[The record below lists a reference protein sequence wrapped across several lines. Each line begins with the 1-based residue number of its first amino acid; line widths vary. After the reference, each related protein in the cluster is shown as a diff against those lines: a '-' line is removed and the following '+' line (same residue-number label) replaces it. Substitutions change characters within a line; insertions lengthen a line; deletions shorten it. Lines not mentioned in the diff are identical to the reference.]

1 MDHTFLY
8 SILAGIA
15 LVFIIVAARVA
26 LRWLVRIALAGVL
39 LLVVVG
45 GLAWW
50 WYRAPA
56 RSQTDPRPNTSRR
69 R

>member
-15 LVFIIVAARVA
+15 LVLIIVAARVA
-26 LRWLVRIALAGVL
+26 FRWLVRLALVGILLLFLAGGV
-39 LLVVVG
+39 
-45 GLAWW
+45 AWW
-50 WYRAPA
+50 WYRVPA
-56 RSQTDPRPNTSRR
+56 RSQPDSRTNTSRR